1 MDRNLRAF
9 LAVAEAGNLTAA
21 AHRIG
26 LTQPALTKTI
36 RRLEQDFETRLFDRS
51 AKGMG
56 LTAAGRLLF
65 ERARLIEMHYQQ
77 AHEEIHLQ
85 SAGALPEFR
94 IAAGTAYHSAVAPDM
109 VKRLSHEFPG
119 TRFSLDFEVAQN
131 ALPRLMDGELDLL
144 LGAFLK
150 VPAEGIETETI
161 LKVDM
166 TAYACRTSSLAR
178 ARRIAPADLAG
189 RRWVVYQRD
198 HLMAGR
204 LQAWCADNMLP
215 EPDIVMQ
222 IELSYG
228 ELPGRRGHRIRDP
241 RQLFRPRPGRGS
253 GARNA
258 GARRADLAVRI
269 RGLVSPVASRLSDPD
284 ALAGRRAGVG
294 RRIPALPFP
303 QVMTGS
309 KLYHFS

>member
-36 RRLEQDFETRLFDRS
+36 RRLERDFETRLFDRS

-166 TAYACRTSSLAR
+166 TAYACRTSRLAC
-178 ARRIAPADLAG
+178 ARRIAPGDLAG

-222 IELSYG
+222 IDSLMASFRVVAGTEFVTLASSFVRDLAEEAGLVMLEL
-228 ELPGRRGHRIRDP
+228 EEPIWR
-241 RQLFRPRPGRGS
+241 FES
-253 GARNA
+253 GAWY
-258 GARRADLAVRI
+258 RRSLRGYPILMRSLAVVR
-269 RGLVSPVASRLSDPD
+269 
-284 ALAGRRAGVG
+284 ALAGEYLLSHS
-294 RRIPALPFP
+294 P
-303 QVMTGS
+303 
-309 KLYHFS
+309 KL